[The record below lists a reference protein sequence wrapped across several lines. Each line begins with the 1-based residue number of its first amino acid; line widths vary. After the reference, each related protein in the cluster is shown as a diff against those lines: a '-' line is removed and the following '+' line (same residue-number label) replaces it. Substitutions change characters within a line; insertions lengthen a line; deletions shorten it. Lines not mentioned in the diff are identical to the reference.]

1 MTEQL
6 VEKRIMEQIETAL
19 TLSGV
24 EGVKVYGAWQPADAG
39 AVKAVETADA
49 LGLVSVKVSPR
60 EYATPTVPH
69 ATLATTVAFSMRA
82 EADPT
87 GAKRLAVADAISQL
101 LFSWQDSFAAFAA
114 AFAGIDGLAV
124 CGFTLSGG
132 DVGVDRTASLWTYT
146 HNLTINAI
154 FAKKGN

>member
-24 EGVKVYGAWQPADAG
+24 EGVKVYGAWQPAAEG
-39 AVKAVETADA
+39 AVKAIESGDA
-49 LGLVSVKVSPR
+49 LGIVSVNVSPR

-69 ATLATTVAFSMRA
+69 AALATTISLSMRF

-87 GAKRLAVADAISQL
+87 GSKRLAVADAISQL
-101 LFSWQDSFAAFAA
+101 LFSWQDSFAAFTA
-114 AFAGIDGLAV
+114 AFDGIDGLAV

-132 DVGVDRTASLWTYT
+132 DVGIDRTASLWTYT

>member
-24 EGVKVYGAWQPADAG
+24 EGVKVYGAWQPAAEG
-39 AVKAVETADA
+39 AVKAIESGDA
-49 LGLVSVKVSPR
+49 LGIVSVNVSPR

-69 ATLATTVAFSMRA
+69 AALATTISLSMRF

-87 GAKRLAVADAISQL
+87 GSKRLAVADAISQL
-101 LFSWQDSFAAFAA
+101 LFSWQDSFAAFKA
-114 AFAGIDGLAV
+114 AFADIDGLAV

-132 DVGVDRTASLWTYT
+132 AVGTNRSAALWTYS

-154 FAKKGN
+154 FAKKG